1 MDIIRIFRKPI
12 RLAAILAV
20 ASFGLSC
27 TEMDENFGIDGSEEG
42 INYNYPGNRIEH
54 QETRR
59 VILFYECG
67 FNSLYSDLKND
78 MEVEL
83 PKGYIPGNT
92 RKDDVILV
100 YSKLAKNK
108 NYKDVP
114 SYLRRI
120 YKDPEGNLVSDTLK
134 TYPATTVATSGE
146 TMREVL
152 SFVKS
157 SFPAKGYGMVFAS
170 HGSGWLPAGYYNNPS
185 AFEKNHR
192 KSSGMKKSKESEL
205 SAIPKGSMEEDD
217 PFAGMVRSI
226 GQDVMATEDVEM
238 TVSEFVGGIPFHLDY
253 LFFDM
258 CFSGGV
264 EVAYALRDKAD
275 YLGVS
280 PAEVLADGMFDYT
293 GIADFLLK
301 PAVPDLKG
309 LFEASFKRYDNQ
321 SGDYRSATVTLVRT
335 DGLERLADVCK
346 SLVAK
351 YSDSIAHAPVDRIQ
365 GYFRKDRHYFYDLE
379 DTFVKCGASEADLKT
394 LRDALQGCIV
404 YKAATPE
411 FLGFPIDTY
420 SGFSIYLPCNGTT
433 LLNSY
438 FKDEEWN
445 KAVGLVKYQ

>member
-1 MDIIRIFRKPI
+1 MDIIRIFRKPF

-20 ASFGLSC
+20 ASFGISC

-67 FNSLYSDLKND
+67 FNSLND
-78 MEVEL
+78 YLRQNMEVDL
-83 PKGYIPGNT
+83 PKGYLPGST
-92 RKDDVILV
+92 RKDDVILI
-100 YSKLAKNK
+100 YSKIAKNK

-114 SYLRRI
+114 SYLRRV
-120 YKDPEGNLVSDTLK
+120 YTDSKGNMVSDTLK
-134 TYPATTVATSGE
+134 TYPASTVVTSGE

-192 KSSGMKKSKESEL
+192 KSSGMKKSRESEL
-205 SAIPKGSMEEDD
+205 SGIPQGSMEEDD

-258 CFSGGV
+258 CFSGGI

-275 YLGVS
+275 YLGIS
-280 PAEVLADGMFDYT
+280 PAEVLAAGMFDYS
-293 GIADFLLK
+293 GMMDYLMK
-301 PAVPDLKG
+301 PSGPDMKG

-335 DGLERLADVCK
+335 DGLERLADVCRE
-346 SLVAK
+346 LVSK
-351 YSDSIAHAPVDRIQ
+351 YSYNVAHAPVNDIQ
-365 GYFRKDRHYFYDLE
+365 GFFRMNRHYFYDLE
-379 DTFVKCGASEADLKT
+379 DTFVKCGVSEADLKD
-394 LRDALQGCIV
+394 LRDAIQGCIV
-404 YKAATPE
+404 YKAATPS
-411 FLGFPIDTY
+411 FLGTFTIDTY
-420 SGFSIYLPCNGTT
+420 SGFSIYLPCDGTT

-445 KAVGLVKYQ
+445 KAVGLVK